1 MWIVI
6 VLILLIVL
14 IIISEYNGMK
24 TLQNKVKQSRS
35 SIDVYL
41 NQRFDLIPNLVECV
55 KGYANYEKELFEK
68 VAEFRTKYNES
79 KDLVVGA
86 ALNNKVNQM
95 LMLSEKYPDIKAS
108 ENFLDLQRS
117 ISKMENTLQAARRLY
132 NSDVTIYNVK
142 ITTFPGVLFAK
153 YFGFKPED
161 VFVIEEYKKENI
173 EVKL

>member
-1 MWIVI
+1 
-6 VLILLIVL
+6 
-14 IIISEYNGMK
+14 
-24 TLQNKVKQSRS
+24 
-35 SIDVYL
+35 
-41 NQRFDLIPNLVECV
+41 
-55 KGYANYEKELFEK
+55 
-68 VAEFRTKYNES
+68 
-79 KDLVVGA
+79 
-86 ALNNKVNQM
+86 M

-161 VFVIEEYKKENI
+161 VFVIEEYKKQNI

>member
-1 MWIVI
+1 MGIVVI
-6 VLILLIVL
+6 LLLIV
-14 IIISEYNGMK
+14 IFVICEYNEMK

-68 VAEFRTKYNES
+68 VAEFRAKYNES

-108 ENFLDLQRS
+108 ENFLDLQKS

-153 YFGFKPED
+153 TFGFKPED